1 MSVDASNASVRR
13 KSMSA
18 DILEDLLCT
27 RTDEICPSRR
37 IDGSARRTMFL
48 QVEGGLI
55 R

>member
-18 DILEDLLCT
+18 DILENVLCT
-27 RTDEICPSRR
+27 RIVEICPSRR
-37 IDGSARRTMFL
+37 IDGSDRRTMFL
-48 QVEGGLI
+48 QVEEGLI